1 MSHSMHSINPI
12 LLSDSYKLSHIIF
25 TSKGVKTIY
34 SNFTPRFTHYLED
47 RFPNFDGKLVWF
59 GLTATLKQVLIE
71 SWKENF
77 FLKDKEEVIQE
88 AKDILGPYIGMEDFS
103 HFEDLHD
110 LGYMPIEI
118 KALSEGSLIS
128 KGTPCFTI
136 KNTHEDYQWLP
147 NYLESILTVQLWKV
161 MTVAT
166 IGRLFKL
173 VSEKYALKT
182 TGSVEGTEFQN
193 HDFSFRGQSG
203 FESGGAAGAAFLI
216 SSKGTDN
223 ISALQ
228 YIRSYYNTDVN
239 KTPVA
244 FSIPAGEHSV
254 TTLGIQ
260 MNALKYQDQDKAQR
274 LILAEHDYLE
284 EVLTKFPT
292 GLVAYVADSYDYF
305 SFLTDIL
312 PKAKD
317 SIMARDGKLVVRGD
331 SGDPVDIICG
341 IKVPDYSVA
350 VTLELAAS
358 YAFSDSFN
366 FSDKLTSILVESIF
380 SYKDKVYKTVYA
392 VELDSFDKV
401 KNYTR
406 ESLIEYT
413 LTPEEK
419 GTIEVLYEIFGG
431 TVNDLG
437 YKNLDSHIGMIY
449 GDGITIP
456 RATEIFERLESKGF
470 SSLNIVFGVG
480 SFSLAFLSR
489 DDLGIAVKATAA
501 EIVNGDST
509 SLLPVYKE
517 PKTDSSKKSAK
528 GLLKV
533 TKDIDTGEFTL
544 HDNVSYE
551 EECEGELK
559 TVFLNGEFLIEPTFQ
574 EIRDRVYP

>member
-1 MSHSMHSINPI
+1 MSHSMHNINPI

-77 FLKDKEEVIQE
+77 FLRDKEEVIQE

-161 MTVAT
+161 MTAAT

-173 VSEKYALKT
+173 VSEEYALKT

-193 HDFSFRGQSG
+193 HDFSFRGQSS

-260 MNALKYQDQDKAQR
+260 INALKYQDQDKSQR

-284 EVLTKFPT
+284 EILTKFPT

-331 SGDPVDIICG
+331 SGDPVDIIAG
-341 IKVPDYSVA
+341 IKVPDYSDSKDLEEAAYEAFINNLNSDVKTELL
-350 VTLELAAS
+350 VT
-358 YAFSDSFN
+358 
-366 FSDKLTSILVESIF
+366 TF
-380 SYKDKVYKTVYA
+380 SYKGGFYKSHYNVDYDA
-392 VELDSFDKV
+392 EDIFQGWDCRKI
-401 KNYTR
+401 
-406 ESLIEYT
+406 EEYT

-419 GTIEVLYEIFGG
+419 GTIQILYEIFGG

-456 RATEIFERLESKGF
+456 RATEIFERLKSKGF

-501 EIVNGDST
+501 EVVNGDST
-509 SLLPVYKE
+509 SLLPIYKD

-574 EIRDRVYP
+574 EIRDRAYP

>member
-1 MSHSMHSINPI
+1 MSHSMHNINPI

-77 FLKDKEEVIQE
+77 FLRNKEEVIQE

-118 KALSEGSLIS
+118 KALAEGSLIS
-128 KGTPCFTI
+128 KGIPCFTI

-173 VSEKYALKT
+173 VAEKYALKT
-182 TGSVEGTEFQN
+182 TGSIEGTEFQN

-260 MNALKYQDQDKAQR
+260 MNALKYQDQDKSQR

-284 EVLTKFPT
+284 EVLAKFPT

-331 SGDPVDIICG
+331 SGDPVDIIAG
-341 IKVPDYSVA
+341 IPCIDRSETSDNA
-350 VTLELAAS
+350 QLAAID
-358 YAFSDSFN
+358 AFMEEVDFQAEKN
-366 FSDKLTSILVESIF
+366 DYEVIYFFDDVCYKGVFKLDRDNRNIVDGYQRISVEP
-380 SYKDKVYKTVYA
+380 YERTA
-392 VELDSFDKV
+392 
-401 KNYTR
+401 
-406 ESLIEYT
+406 
-413 LTPEEK
+413 EEK

-431 TVNDLG
+431 TINDLG

-501 EIVNGDST
+501 EVVNGDST

-574 EIRDRVYP
+574 EIRDRVYL

>member
-1 MSHSMHSINPI
+1 MSHSMHNINPI

-77 FLKDKEEVIQE
+77 FLRNKEEVIQE

-118 KALSEGSLIS
+118 KALAEGSLIS
-128 KGTPCFTI
+128 KGIPCFTI

-173 VSEKYALKT
+173 VAEKYALKT
-182 TGSVEGTEFQN
+182 TGSIEGTEFQN

-260 MNALKYQDQDKAQR
+260 MNALKYQDQDKSQR

-284 EVLTKFPT
+284 EVLAKFPT

-331 SGDPVDIICG
+331 SGDPVDIIAG
-341 IKVPDYSVA
+341 IKVPDYSNSKDLEEAAYEAFINNLNSDVKTELL
-350 VTLELAAS
+350 VT
-358 YAFSDSFN
+358 
-366 FSDKLTSILVESIF
+366 TF
-380 SYKDKVYKTVYA
+380 SYKGGFYKSHYNVDYDA
-392 VELDSFDKV
+392 EDIFQGWDCRKI
-401 KNYTR
+401 
-406 ESLIEYT
+406 EEYT
-413 LTPEEK
+413 LTSEEK

-431 TVNDLG
+431 TINDLG

-501 EIVNGDST
+501 EVVNGDST

-574 EIRDRVYP
+574 EIRDRVYL